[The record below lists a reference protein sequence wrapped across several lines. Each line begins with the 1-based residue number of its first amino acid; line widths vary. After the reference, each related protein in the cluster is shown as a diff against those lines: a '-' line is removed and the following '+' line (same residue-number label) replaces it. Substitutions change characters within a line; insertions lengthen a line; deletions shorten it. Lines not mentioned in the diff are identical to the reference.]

1 MPLRPDK
8 LIQQVKGRPQPTVPL
23 SGRESGMP
31 HTENITIELDQEL
44 EEMWEGIEYA
54 SKNPKDTLK
63 QWKDEQPRIPIPEM
77 LPSSDGKG
85 GVLITINARN
95 ALYKWLRRQYD
106 SDGELNKVLSY
117 EEWVRYARANMLKYL
132 SDEADTA
139 ANAPDPKADAK
150 NINQR
155 LKSRLKSGAKGM
167 AEASIT
173 HIFAACYARE
183 PLTQICDLGLV
194 CLIPPNDA
202 ENEIHSIFRSSSQNQ
217 SNFFEMAYEDSLKV
231 VNRWKEEA
239 TCFMR
244 IKLEGLGPAY
254 SEQWARISARLSL
267 SALLLPF
274 GADAIRRSYFLD
286 EPVRPLREEKLKF
299 KNAQPSS
306 PSFSFR
312 MPNLRSGDFIVEDES
327 GYKGYK
333 EALSN
338 IFKVYLTPNSNLW
351 NYPNLAKNW
360 LSSIHWF
367 SRAVKTEFD
376 FESVVNL
383 GTSLDVLTE
392 GGKAKGITDVTASL
406 FKVHKDNNIFR
417 NPDKTLDNFIK
428 EIYNKGR
435 SRIIHGTREGL
446 RENLSRLR
454 QQGEVLT
461 WNVLLAFGNSL
472 IKYQND
478 KTGEDNIKSFLKF
491 LV

>member
-1 MPLRPDK
+1 M
-8 LIQQVKGRPQPTVPL
+8 
-23 SGRESGMP
+23 S

-54 SKNPKDTLK
+54 SKNPKETLK
-63 QWKDEQPRIPIPEM
+63 QWKDKQPRIPIPEM
-77 LPSSDGKG
+77 LPGSDGKG
-85 GVLITINARN
+85 GVLITINASE

-117 EEWVRYARANMLKYL
+117 KEWTQYARANMLYYL

-139 ANAPDPKADAK
+139 ANAPDPKANAK

-155 LKSRLKSGAKGM
+155 LKNRLKSGAKGL
-167 AEASIT
+167 AKASIT

-194 CLIPPNDA
+194 CLIPPKDA
-202 ENEIHSIFRSSSQNQ
+202 EDEIHSIFQSSSQDH

-274 GADAIRRSYFLD
+274 GADAIRRAYFLD
-286 EPVRPLREEKLKF
+286 EPVRSMREEKLKF

-327 GYKGYK
+327 GYKSYRD
-333 EALSN
+333 ALSN
-338 IFKVYLTPNSNLW
+338 IFKVYLTSDSNLW
-351 NYPNLAKNW
+351 NYPNLAKTW
-360 LSSIHWF
+360 LSSLHWF
-367 SRAVKTEFD
+367 SRAVKNEFD
-376 FESVVNL
+376 FEAVVNL
-383 GTSLDVLTE
+383 GASLDVLTE
-392 GGKAKGITDVTASL
+392 GGKDKRIIDLASCL
-406 FKVHKDNNIFR
+406 FQIQKNDNIFR
-417 NPDKTLDNFIK
+417 NPDKTLKNFIK
-428 EIYNKGR
+428 ELYKEGR

-454 QQGEVLT
+454 QRGEVLT
-461 WNVLLAFGNSL
+461 WNILLAYNDNL
-472 IKYQND
+472 IKYQNAQD
-478 KTGEDNIKSFLKF
+478 GEDNIKSFLKF
-491 LV
+491 LNS